1 MGRSG
6 RFDRGVVGPLRRLQ
20 LIAGFV
26 VLAALWMAHDIGSV
40 RAADSAKTVSGKIG
54 LELNR
59 LEAVGEG
66 CRLSFIFRNGLQGT
80 IEAMALELVLFD
92 GEDRV
97 AGLVAIAAGRLPAGK
112 MRVRQFDI
120 ASTACSG
127 IQRVLVNDVTAC
139 EGGGLVPGKCLEVIA
154 VSSRA
159 GVALVN

>member
-6 RFDRGVVGPLRRLQ
+6 RFDREVPDTLFRFR
-20 LIAGFV
+20 LIAAL
-26 VLAALWMAHDIGSV
+26 VLLTAFSMAHDV
-40 RAADSAKTVSGKIG
+40 RPLRAADTVKPVSGKIG

-92 GEDRV
+92 SQDRV

-120 ASTACSG
+120 ASAACSG

-139 EGGGLVPGKCLEVIA
+139 EGGGLVPGKCLDAIA